1 MVPAESDTGSEI
13 SEWELQERRER
24 EEERRAE
31 GEEPPHGE
39 SPAGEEPPLVT
50 VPTHALLYGIRR
62 R

>member
-1 MVPAESDTGSEI
+1 MPAESDTGNEV
-13 SEWELQERRER
+13 SEWKLRERRER

-31 GEEPPHGE
+31 GRNRPTGE
-39 SPAGEEPPLVT
+39 SGAGEEPPLVT